1 MKNFLEI
8 NTKKISYYK
17 YGDGDPVIL
26 LHGITSSSNTWK
38 ELIDDLSKKRTV
50 YTIDFRG
57 HGNSDNFSS
66 YMWSDFSKD
75 ILFFIEKIIK
85 KPLDLI
91 GHSLGACIASE
102 VAALSRYDVKNLILE
117 DPPFFHAKRVG
128 VEGVSKRFSY
138 NLSLAK
144 SSNSMNNIYKKLSEN
159 TKLSKVR
166 NLDTIAENLSNLD
179 YKVLEETIDGSA
191 LSNFNPLEIFENIS
205 NVRTLLIVGD
215 EKKTGQVIIQ
225 EEIEIMKQKI
235 NNLHI
240 EKLDCGHNIHE
251 EKLNDFKKLVLGFL
265 N

>member
-102 VAALSRYDVKNLILE
+102 VAALSRYDVKNLRALILW
-117 DPPFFHAKRVG
+117 KIYT
-128 VEGVSKRFSY
+128 KSY
-138 NLSLAK
+138 LKIL
-144 SSNSMNNIYKKLSEN
+144 
-159 TKLSKVR
+159 
-166 NLDTIAENLSNLD
+166 
-179 YKVLEETIDGSA
+179 
-191 LSNFNPLEIFENIS
+191 NFLKLEI
-205 NVRTLLIVGD
+205 
-215 EKKTGQVIIQ
+215 
-225 EEIEIMKQKI
+225 
-235 NNLHI
+235 
-240 EKLDCGHNIHE
+240 
-251 EKLNDFKKLVLGFL
+251 
-265 N
+265 

>member
-102 VAALSRYDVKNLILE
+102 VAALSRYDIKNLIL
-117 DPPFFHAKRVG
+117 
-128 VEGVSKRFSY
+128 
-138 NLSLAK
+138 
-144 SSNSMNNIYKKLSEN
+144 
-159 TKLSKVR
+159 
-166 NLDTIAENLSNLD
+166 
-179 YKVLEETIDGSA
+179 
-191 LSNFNPLEIFENIS
+191 
-205 NVRTLLIVGD
+205 
-215 EKKTGQVIIQ
+215 
-225 EEIEIMKQKI
+225 
-235 NNLHI
+235 
-240 EKLDCGHNIHE
+240 
-251 EKLNDFKKLVLGFL
+251 
-265 N
+265 